1 MELCLDNK
9 GRICHNAS
17 FNLNPFL
24 IIRLSRSF
32 YKYVY
37 SINMFTLIEIQQIF
51 IYVYFLLTLNIFLQQ
66 MKKVSYL
73 DFYSDK
79 DRKIIKQLLI
89 NYCGDQRE

>member
-1 MELCLDNK
+1 MDLCLDSK

-24 IIRLSRSF
+24 IIRSF

-37 SINMFTLIEIQQIF
+37 RINVFTVTEVQQIF
-51 IYVYFLLTLNIFLQQ
+51 IYVYFSLTFNIFLQQ
-66 MKKVSYL
+66 MEKVLYL

-79 DRKIIKQLLI
+79 DSKIIKQLLI